1 MKQHGFTLIE
11 AAIVAAIIGILIWI
25 PVGAS
30 MTCSAKAKAMKIR
43 SDWGPIQ
50 GCMIE
55 PKPGQW
61 VPLQNYRVL

>member
-1 MKQHGFTLIE
+1 MKQIGFTLTE
-11 AAIVAAIIGILIWI
+11 AVTVAAIIGILVSI

-30 MTCSAKAKAMKIR
+30 MSCGSKAKAMNMR

-55 PKPGQW
+55 TKPGQW
-61 VPLQNYRVL
+61 TPIENYRVL